1 MCSLQEIDLGR
12 VFMDE
17 INLRSFEKKIDC
29 NIHTYIHTNLY
40 SPKNREKESEALKYH
55 NECR

>member
-1 MCSLQEIDLGR
+1 
-12 VFMDE
+12 MDE

-40 SPKNREKESEALKYH
+40 SPKNREKESEALRYH